1 MVRIRELA
9 DQENRFGYWRTH
21 VLLRR
26 DGFQVNLK
34 RNYRRYREGGP
45 ALKRE
50 GGSVMRPG

>member
-26 DGFQVNLK
+26 DGFQVNRK